1 MIEDFLIDLEHIQL
15 EDMEIDLN
23 MDIDIDFEIDVDL
36 DGLDLTLLQELEAWM
51 LANVGW
57 GFIFAPYFASFR
69 TGQLKTP
76 RINYKP
82 LETNLGAFVVEK
94 C

>member
-82 LETNLGAFVVEK
+82 LESKLGAFVRS
-94 C
+94 

>member
-23 MDIDIDFEIDVDL
+23 MDIDI

-82 LETNLGAFVVEK
+82 LESKLGAFVRS
-94 C
+94 